1 MDCGAICLVRL
12 HIRYTIS
19 TTTTAAETLKH
30 YCTCMVF
37 IFEGIKLFEVKQ
49 KPNLKLEIVK

>member
-1 MDCGAICLVRL
+1 
-12 HIRYTIS
+12 
-19 TTTTAAETLKH
+19 
-30 YCTCMVF
+30 MVF